1 MRSAWLKIVVAV
13 LVVAALAALA
23 YRSQGAIH
31 LADFNW
37 SRLVGEVAGTRK
49 GFLLAALA
57 AVYLAYFLR
66 ALRWRRFCRYLGPAA
81 VSDVYGGTLMGF
93 TAIFLLGRPA
103 EPVRP
108 LLLARKSRLAVSSM
122 FGIYVL
128 ERLFDTAAT
137 AVLAGSS
144 LLLFRDQFPAGSDG
158 GWESTIRTAGGTLLA
173 GLVVFGLLLL
183 YFRWH
188 GAGFLERRMSGW
200 RAAGGWRGFAATQ
213 FAGFSDGLQAIR
225 GFSDWWAAVAYSAL
239 HWALIVLIYLWVMWS
254 FGGDL
259 GQLSFWSAMLVL
271 AFTMVG
277 SLVQLPGVGG
287 GAQVASFIAL
297 TRIFRI
303 EPEPA
308 AAAAVVTWLIT
319 FAGVCLA
326 GGPLLIREG
335 WSMGELRRLARDE
348 AKAEWAGSH
357 VSLTDGGRIVP
368 GREPRRG
375 NGAG

>member
-1 MRSAWLKIVVAV
+1 MRSAWLKIIVAV

-23 YRSQGAIH
+23 YRSQGAVQ
-31 LADFNW
+31 LADFSW

-57 AVYLAYFLR
+57 AIYLAFLLR

-81 VSDVYGGTLMGF
+81 LSDVYGGTLMGF
-93 TAIFLLGRPA
+93 AALFVLGRPA
-103 EPVRP
+103 ELVRP
-108 LLLARKSRLAVSSM
+108 LLLARKCRMAVSSM

-144 LLLFRDQFPAGSDG
+144 LLLFRNQFPAGSDG
-158 GWESTIRTAGGTLLA
+158 GWEGAIRTAGGALLA
-173 GLVVFGLLLL
+173 GLAVFSLLLL

-188 GAGFLERRMSGW
+188 GAGFMERRLSGW
-200 RAAGGWRGFAATQ
+200 SAAGGWRGFVATQ
-213 FAGFSDGLQAIR
+213 VAGFSDGLQAIR
-225 GFSDWWAAVAYSAL
+225 GFSDWWAAFVYSTL
-239 HWALIVLIYLWVMWS
+239 HWALIVLIYLWVMRS

-259 GQLSFWSAMLVL
+259 GQLSFSSAMLVL

-319 FAGVCLA
+319 FSGACLV
-326 GGPLLIREG
+326 GLPLLIREG

-348 AKAEWAGSH
+348 AKAERAGGH
-357 VSLTDGGRIVP
+357 LSLADGGRTVP
-368 GREPRRG
+368 GRGPQRG
-375 NGAG
+375 NGAR

>member
-31 LADFNW
+31 LADFSW

-49 GFLLAALA
+49 GYLLAALA
-57 AVYLAYFLR
+57 GVYLAYLLR
-66 ALRWRRFCRYLGPAA
+66 ALRWRRFCRFLGPAA
-81 VSDVYGGTLMGF
+81 LADVYGATLMGF
-93 TAIFLLGRPA
+93 AAIFLLGRAA

-108 LLLARKSRLAVSSM
+108 LLLARKCRMAVSSM

-144 LLLFRDQFPAGSDG
+144 LLLFRSQFPAGSDG
-158 GWESTIRTAGGTLLA
+158 GWEGTIQNAGGILLA
-173 GLVVFGLLLL
+173 GLAVFGLLLL

-188 GAGFLERRMSGW
+188 GAGFMERRLSGW
-200 RAAGGWRGFAATQ
+200 RAAKGWRGFVATQ
-213 FAGFSDGLQAIR
+213 VTGFSDGLQALR

-239 HWALIVLIYLWVMWS
+239 HWGLIVLIYFWVVRS
-254 FGGDL
+254 FGGAL

-297 TRIFRI
+297 TRIFQI

-319 FAGVCLA
+319 FAGSCLV
-326 GGPLLIREG
+326 GLPLLIREG
-335 WSMGELRRLARDE
+335 WSMGELRRLARAE
-348 AKAEWAGSH
+348 AQAERAGGH
-357 VSLTDGGRIVP
+357 VKLPNGGRSGP
-368 GREPRRG
+368 GRGPQGGDRAR
-375 NGAG
+375 

>member
-23 YRSQGAIH
+23 YRSQGAVH
-31 LADFNW
+31 LADFSW

-49 GFLLAALA
+49 GFLLAAVA
-57 AVYLAYFLR
+57 AVYLAYLLR

-81 VSDVYGGTLMGF
+81 LSDVYGGTLMGF
-93 TAIFLLGRPA
+93 AAIFLLGRPA

-108 LLLARKSRLAVSSM
+108 LLLARKCRMAVSSM

-128 ERLFDTAAT
+128 ERLFDAAAT

-144 LLLFRDQFPAGSDG
+144 LLLFRDQFPAGNDG
-158 GWESTIRTAGGTLLA
+158 GWEGAIRTAGGTLLG
-173 GLVVFGLLLL
+173 GLAVFGMLLL

-188 GAGFLERRMSGW
+188 GAGFLERRLSGW
-200 RAAGGWRGFAATQ
+200 SAAGGWRGFVATQ

-225 GFSDWWAAVAYSAL
+225 GFSDWWAAAVYSAL
-239 HWALIVLIYLWVMWS
+239 HWGLIALIYLWVMRS

-308 AAAAVVTWLIT
+308 AAAAVVTWLVT
-319 FAGVCLA
+319 FAGACLV
-326 GGPLLIREG
+326 GVPLLIREG
-335 WSMGELRRLARDE
+335 WSMGALRRLARDE
-348 AKAEWAGSH
+348 ARAEWAGGH

-368 GREPRRG
+368 GRGPQRG
-375 NGAG
+375 NGAR